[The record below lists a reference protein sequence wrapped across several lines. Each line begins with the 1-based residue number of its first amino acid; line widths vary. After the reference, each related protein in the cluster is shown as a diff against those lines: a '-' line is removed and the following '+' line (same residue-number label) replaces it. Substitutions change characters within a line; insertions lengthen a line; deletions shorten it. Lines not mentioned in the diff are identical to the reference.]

1 MRMRP
6 DLIEFLANSLVHQ
19 IKEQR
24 IADIKKEHP
33 LLVKRIIDL
42 ITQNFEEEDR
52 LQADALKLFEQN
64 KRKIGLNIDENR
76 ALQMIKKQLAKER
89 NFVL

>member
-1 MRMRP
+1 MRP

-64 KRKIGLNIDENR
+64 KRKISLNIDENR

>member
-1 MRMRP
+1 MRP
-6 DLIEFLANSLVHQ
+6 DLIEFLASSLVHQ
-19 IKEQR
+19 IEERK
-24 IADIKKEHP
+24 IADIKKKHP

>member
-1 MRMRP
+1 MRP
-6 DLIEFLANSLVHQ
+6 DLIEFLASSLVHQ

>member
-1 MRMRP
+1 MRP
-6 DLIEFLANSLVHQ
+6 DLIEFLASSLVHQ
-19 IKEQR
+19 IEERK
-24 IADIKKEHP
+24 I
-33 LLVKRIIDL
+33 LVKRIIDL